1 MLDITSSN
9 QGPVMK
15 MKRIAVYL
23 VGLFT
28 GAGIAVG
35 VVSYATDKAVPYTF
49 KDGQVISADTMND
62 LFSRLQNVVVGFASE
77 SELNG
82 AWTCTTYDPDS
93 TAVGAIGSSPT
104 GAGAKNFSLDSS
116 TGLYKLV
123 QTWTFSNSGA
133 SLRTT
138 TNTGFGGAAK
148 NITAG
153 CPSATYIDWSA
164 KVIQSTLLLSGAG
177 GGCAAGNGYAL
188 QLVKNSPYE
197 FHTVYSPTFISC
209 VAVNQPPNI
218 PTGLAATVSG
228 SGVNLSWTDASNGA
242 ATGFTIL
249 KKVSGAYTT
258 IGTVSAGTT
267 SFTDAAGT
275 AGTLYRVQA
284 NNSSNSLNSLPSM
297 AAMAQ

>member
-1 MLDITSSN
+1 
-9 QGPVMK
+9 MK

-23 VGLFT
+23 VGLLT

-35 VVSYATDKAVPYTF
+35 VVSHATDSAIPYSL

-62 LFSRLQNVVVGFASE
+62 LFSRLQNVVVGFSSE

-93 TAVGAIGSSPT
+93 TAVSAVGSAPV
-104 GAGAKNFSLDSS
+104 GAGARNYSLDSA

-123 QTWTFSNSGA
+123 QTWTFTNGGA

-138 TNTGFGGAAK
+138 TNTNFGGANR
-148 NITAG
+148 NITGG
-153 CPSATYIDWSA
+153 CPSATSIDWSA

-197 FHTVYSPTFISC
+197 FHTVYNPTFISC
-209 VAVNQPPNI
+209 VDVNQPPNI
-218 PTGLAATVSG
+218 PTALTAAVG
-228 SGVNLSWTDASNGA
+228 SNGVALSWTDASNGS
-242 ATGFTIL
+242 ATGFTVL

-258 IGTVSAGTT
+258 VGTVSSGTT
-267 SFTDAAGT
+267 SYTDSSGAAG
-275 AGTLYRVQA
+275 ALYRVQA
-284 NNSSNSLNSLPSM
+284 NNSSNGLNSLPSM

>member
-1 MLDITSSN
+1 
-9 QGPVMK
+9 MK

-35 VVSYATDKAVPYTF
+35 VVSHATDSAIPYTF
-49 KDGQVISADTMND
+49 QDGQVISADTMND
-62 LFSRLQNVVVGFASE
+62 LFSRLQNVVVGFGSE

-93 TAVGAIGSSPT
+93 TAVGAIGSSPV
-104 GAGAKNFSLDSS
+104 GAGAKNFSLDSA

-123 QTWTFSNSGA
+123 QTWTFSNGGA

-138 TNTGFGGAAK
+138 TNTNFGGANK
-148 NITAG
+148 NITNG
-153 CPSATYIDWSA
+153 CPSATSIDWSA

-197 FHTVYSPTFISC
+197 FHTVYNPTFISC

-218 PTGLAATVSG
+218 PTGLTATTG
-228 SGVNLSWTDASNGA
+228 SGGVALKWTDASNGS
-242 ATGFTIL
+242 ATGFTVL
-249 KKVSGAYTT
+249 KKVSGAYTS
-258 IGTVSAGTT
+258 IGTVSSGTT
-267 SFTDAAGT
+267 SFTDSSGAAG
-275 AGTLYRVQA
+275 ALYRIQA
-284 NNSSNSLNSLPSM
+284 NNSSNGLNSIPSM

>member
-1 MLDITSSN
+1 
-9 QGPVMK
+9 MK
-15 MKRIAVYL
+15 LKRIAVYL

-35 VVSYATDKAVPYTF
+35 VVSHATDSAIPYSF

-62 LFSRLQNVVVGFASE
+62 LFSRLQNVVVGFSSE

-93 TAVGAIGSSPT
+93 TAVSAVGQAAV
-104 GAGAKNFSLDSS
+104 GAGARNYTLDSA

-123 QTWTFSNSGA
+123 QTWTFTNGGA
-133 SLRTT
+133 NLRTT
-138 TNTGFGGAAK
+138 TNTNFGGANK
-148 NITAG
+148 NITGG
-153 CPSATYIDWSA
+153 CTATSIDWTA

-177 GGCAAGNGYAL
+177 GGCAGGNGYAL

-218 PTGLAATVSG
+218 PTGLAAVVSG
-228 SGVNLSWTDASNGA
+228 SAVNLSWTDASNGS

-249 KKVSGAYTT
+249 KKVNGAYTT
-258 IGTVSAGTT
+258 LGTVSAGTT
-267 SFTDAAGT
+267 SYTDTSGAAG
-275 AGTLYRVQA
+275 ALYRVQA
-284 NNSSNSLNSLPSM
+284 NNSSNKLDSMPSM

>member
-1 MLDITSSN
+1 M
-9 QGPVMK
+9 MK
-15 MKRIAVYL
+15 MKRIAIYL

-35 VVSYATDKAVPYTF
+35 VVSYATDKAIPYTF

-62 LFSRLQNVVVGFASE
+62 LFSRLQNVVVGFSSE
-77 SELNG
+77 TELNG

-93 TAVGAIGSSPT
+93 TAAGAVTGAPN
-104 GAGAKNFSLDSS
+104 GAGARNYSLDNA

-133 SLRTT
+133 SLNTT
-138 TNTGFGGAAK
+138 TNTNFGGANK
-148 NITAG
+148 NITGA
-153 CPSATYIDWSA
+153 CPSATSINYSA

-177 GGCAAGNGYAL
+177 GGCAAGNGFAL
-188 QLVKNSPYE
+188 QLIKNSPYE

-228 SGVNLSWTDASNGA
+228 SGVNVSWTDTSNGS

-249 KKVSGAYTT
+249 KKVSGSYSS

-267 SFTDAAGT
+267 SYTDTSGVAG
-275 AGTLYRVQA
+275 ALYRVKA
-284 NNSSNSLNSLPSM
+284 TNSSNGLDSLPSM
-297 AAMAQ
+297 AGMAQ